1 MKKSY
6 VFALVLAF
14 MMIVAAGCSSLNKK
28 DGTAEPS
35 GIVRGKA
42 VVLTATVAAVDL
54 NKRIVTLKDEE
65 GNLRDFRIGKEAV
78 NLPQVKVGDIV
89 KIKFFE
95 SIAVEVTKPGK
106 ASGAGSATTIVRAK
120 PGEMPGGMI
129 TRQTS
134 VTATVKAVDKEAG
147 TISLMGPNGKT
158 VKVKV
163 PEPEN
168 LEQVNVGDDLM
179 ITYTE
184 AEAISVEHPK

>member
-147 TISLMGPNGKT
+147 TISLIGPNGKT